1 MIRWAAHR
9 PAVIWAVCFSLIL
22 AGGVAFTRLPLATR
36 TTVELPRLQIFSGWP
51 GVSAELMEMYVTS
64 PIESAIQP
72 VRGVK
77 KTSSESSE
85 GSAMITVE
93 LEPGTDVQMARLA
106 IHERLEAIRG
116 DFPPG
121 VSPPQ
126 VSNYVPDDLQEQPLL
141 RYTMAGPY
149 TPGALLK
156 IAEEV
161 AEPRLQAVEG
171 VSDVR
176 SYGGAEPGITVAY
189 DGSRLRQLGISPTAI
204 RTAVQNARVVQALG
218 EQQEGATESAVV
230 VRDEPDKLQDLEQ
243 LPIVGPGGQVF
254 QLGELATVRPS
265 EDNRGQFYRL
275 NGETAVALRISRL
288 PGADAIKTAAR
299 VRAEA
304 ATISRLL
311 PTGVEMTLESDES
324 VDLAK
329 QLDELVLRGGI
340 AFAAVM
346 LVLAISLRNAKSV
359 ALVMGSAAVA
369 IAGTSLGLYLLHI
382 PANLLTLAGLGMG
395 VGILVQNG
403 LVVVERLRTA
413 PDTPDGR
420 AEAGRRITPAVI
432 GATLT
437 TAVVLFPFLYLQ
449 GNARAAFIPFAAA
462 FALALGWS
470 VLSALIMVPALGS
483 GHGMHKAGWPRLRH
497 IYGKAIGLLVR
508 WRWITLGLT
517 AIGIG
522 VLTWGFVKK
531 VPKSSWSFGGFQR
544 TTLTAGLSFPKG
556 SDPASLDRGMREFEA
571 IVVGVP
577 GVDEVETQGSPEGA
591 NMTVVFEKEAGLGP
605 LPYELYEKLT
615 QRALLIG
622 GAVVSVQ
629 PPQGPGYYGGS
640 SGGGVSSYR
649 IKLLGY
655 SYDGVEQLATDLKRR
670 LERIPRVRNVDI
682 NAGSFWRQERTV
694 SVVLDPDR
702 AALARYGVT
711 AGDFASAVARELA
724 GGATAMKLQVGE
736 EELPVSVQRAG
747 AESRSLED
755 LRQAIVPSPS
765 GSPVRIRD
773 LATVTEQAGLST
785 VSREDQQYLRI
796 VSYEFRGPPKLAERT
811 HKAFMASISVPPGYS
826 AGDQEF
832 SWAPDDSAKG
842 LWLVFGIGVVLVI
855 LSVALVFDSVWA
867 AAMIFLSLP
876 VALGG
881 VVVAF
886 WVTGN
891 AFTREAAVGVIL
903 VVGHAVNQAI
913 LLVDA
918 LLETRR
924 AGKREGRKT
933 GERIRLTIAQVVK
946 AAEDRSGM
954 IVIVTLSTLAS
965 LLPLAIDTD
974 ADSLFGAIA
983 LAAAGGMIAGTL
995 SAMFVVPAMAMV
1007 GGKGD
1012 RADRTGWMGRL
1023 LSRRRARSRGEV

>member
-1 MIRWAAHR
+1 MIRWAANR
-9 PAVIWAVCFSLIL
+9 PAVVWAICFSLLL

-51 GVSAELMEMYVTS
+51 GVSAELMETYVTS
-64 PIESAIQP
+64 PIEAAIQP

-77 KTSSESSE
+77 KTSSESSD

-106 IHERLEAIRG
+106 IHERLEAIRD

-121 VSPPQ
+121 VSSPQ

-156 IAEEV
+156 VAKEI
-161 AEPRLQAVEG
+161 AEPRLKAIDG

-189 DGSRLRQLGISPTAI
+189 DGSRLRQLGISPVAI
-204 RTAVQNARVVQALG
+204 QTAVQNARVVEALG
-218 EQQEGATESAVV
+218 EQKDGPSQSAVV
-230 VRDEPDKLQDLEQ
+230 VRDEPEQLQDLERI
-243 LPIVGPGGQVF
+243 PIVGPGGQVF
-254 QLGELATVRPS
+254 HLGELATVRPS

-288 PGADAIKTAAR
+288 PGADAIKTASR
-299 VRAEA
+299 IRAEA
-304 ATISRLL
+304 DNIAKLL
-311 PTGVEMTLESDES
+311 PPGVVMSLESDES

-329 QLDELVLRGGI
+329 QLNELVLRGAI

-413 PDTPDGR
+413 PDTPEGR
-420 AEAGRRITPAVI
+420 AEAGRRITPAVM

-462 FALALGWS
+462 FALALAWS
-470 VLSALIMVPALGS
+470 VISALIMIPALGS

-497 IYGKAIGLLVR
+497 IYGKAVGVLVR
-508 WRWITLGLT
+508 WRWVTMGLAT
-517 AIGIG
+517 VAVG

-531 VPKSSWSFGGFQR
+531 VPKSNWSFGGFQR
-544 TTLTAGLSFPKG
+544 TTLSAGLSFPKG

-577 GVDEVETQGSPEGA
+577 GVESVESQGSPDGA
-591 NMTVVFEKEAGLGP
+591 QLTVVFEKAAGLGP

-622 GAVVSVQ
+622 GAQVYVQ
-629 PPQGPGYYGGS
+629 PPQGPGYSGGS
-640 SGGGVSSYR
+640 GGGGVSSYR

-655 SYDGVEQLATDLKRR
+655 SFDGVEQLAIDLKRR

-682 NAGSFWRQERTV
+682 NAASFWRSERTV

-711 AGDFASAVARELA
+711 AGDFASSVARELA
-724 GGATAMKLQVGE
+724 GAPNAMRIQLGD
-736 EELPVSVQRAG
+736 EELPVSVERAG
-747 AESRSLED
+747 ADSRSLND

-765 GSPVRIRD
+765 GAPVRIRD
-773 LATVTEQAGLST
+773 LAAVDEQTGLGT

-796 VSYEFRGPPKLAERT
+796 VGYEFRGPPKLAERT

-826 AGDQEF
+826 VGDEEF
-832 SWAPDDSAKG
+832 SWSPDQSAKG

-876 VALGG
+876 LALGG
-881 VVVAF
+881 VVAAF
-886 WVTGN
+886 WLTGN

-903 VVGHAVNQAI
+903 VVGLAVNQAI

-918 LLETRR
+918 ALAMRR
-924 AGKREGRKT
+924 QAGQDGQDARVRRKGLGVT
-933 GERIRLTIAQVVK
+933 QVVD
-946 AAEDRSGM
+946 ASMDRSGM
-954 IVIVTLSTLAS
+954 IIMVTLTTLAS
-965 LLPLAIDTD
+965 LLPLAIGTD
-974 ADSLFGAIA
+974 PDSLFGAIA
-983 LAAAGGMIAGTL
+983 LATAGGTVAGTIG
-995 SAMFVVPAMAMV
+995 AMFVVPAMV
-1007 GGKGD
+1007 GGGGGMGKM
-1012 RADRTGWMGRL
+1012 GWMGRFV
-1023 LSRRRARSRGEV
+1023 RRRHSRESGNP

>member
-9 PAVIWAVCFSLIL
+9 PAVIWAIAFSLLL

-36 TTVELPRLQIFSGWP
+36 TTVELPRLQISSSWP
-51 GVSAELMEMYVTS
+51 GVSAELMETYVTS
-64 PIESAIQP
+64 PVEAAIQP

-93 LEPGTDVQMARLA
+93 LEPETDVQMARLA

-126 VSNYVPDDLQEQPLL
+126 VLNYVPDDLQEQPLL

-156 IAEEV
+156 ISNDIAK
-161 AEPRLQAVEG
+161 PRLQAVEG
-171 VSDVR
+171 VSGVN
-176 SYGGAEPGITVAY
+176 SYGGATPGVTVSY
-189 DGSRLRQLGISPTAI
+189 DGSRLRQLGISPVAI

-218 EQQEGATESAVV
+218 EEQQGATQSAVV
-230 VRDEPDKLQDLEQ
+230 VRDEPGSLSDLEK
-243 LPIVGPGGQVF
+243 LPIVGPGGGVF
-254 QLGELATVRPS
+254 RLGELATVRPS
-265 EDNRGQFYRL
+265 EDNRGRFYRL
-275 NGETAVALRISRL
+275 NGETAVALSVSRL

-299 VRAEA
+299 VKAEVA
-304 ATISRLL
+304 NVTRLL
-311 PTGVEMTLESDES
+311 PPGVVLTLQDDES
-324 VDLAK
+324 VELAR
-329 QLDELVLRGGI
+329 QLNELMLRGAIAFGVVLLVLGI
-340 AFAAVM
+340 A
-346 LVLAISLRNAKSV
+346 LRNVKSV

-395 VGILVQNG
+395 IGILVDNG

-413 PDTPDGR
+413 EDTPDGR
-420 AEAGRRITPAVI
+420 AEAGRRIMPAVV

-462 FALALGWS
+462 FALALAWS
-470 VLSALIMVPALGS
+470 VLSALIMVPALGA
-483 GHGMHKAGWPRLRH
+483 GHGIHRSGSSRLRH
-497 IYGKAIGLLVR
+497 IYGKAVGGLVR
-508 WRWITLGLT
+508 WRWVTLSF
-517 AIGIG
+517 AAAAVG
-522 VLTWGFVKK
+522 VLTWGFIKK
-531 VPKSSWSFGGFQR
+531 VPRSSWSFGPDAR
-544 TTLTAGLSFPKG
+544 TTLSAGLSFPRG
-556 SDPASLDRGMREFEA
+556 SDPESLDRGMREFEA

-577 GVDEVETQGSPEGA
+577 GVDEVQSQGSPDGA
-591 NMTVVFEKEAGLGP
+591 RMTVVFEREAGLGP

-622 GAVVSVQ
+622 GAQVSVQ

-640 SGGGVSSYR
+640 GGGGMSSYR

-655 SYDGVEQLATDLKRR
+655 SFDGVEQLALDLKGR

-682 NAGSFWRQERTV
+682 NAASWRSERTV

-711 AGDFASAVARELA
+711 AGDFAGAVARELA
-724 GGATAMKLQVGE
+724 GGPTAMKLQIGD
-736 EELPVSVQRAG
+736 EELPVSVERVG
-747 AESRSLED
+747 AQTRSLDD

-765 GSPVRIRD
+765 DAPVRIRD
-773 LATVTEQAGLST
+773 LAAVDEATGLGT

-811 HKAFMASISVPPGYS
+811 HKAFMASITVPPGYS
-826 AGDQEF
+826 VGDDEF
-832 SWAPDDSAKG
+832 AWSPDDSAKG

-855 LSVALVFDSVWA
+855 LSVALVFDSIWA

-876 VALGG
+876 LALGG
-881 VVVAF
+881 VVAAF
-886 WVTGN
+886 WLTGN

-903 VVGHAVNQAI
+903 VVGLAVNQSI

-918 LLETRR
+918 ALETRR
-924 AGKREGRKT
+924 AGRTGRA
-933 GERIRLTIAQVVK
+933 GLSVAQVVQ
-946 AAEDRSGM
+946 AAEDRAGM
-954 IVIVTLSTLAS
+954 IIMVTLTTLAS
-965 LLPLAIDTD
+965 LLPLAIGTD

-983 LAAAGGMIAGTL
+983 LATAGGTLAGTIG
-995 SAMFVVPAMAMV
+995 AMFVVPAMVRGNWAGRTV
-1007 GGKGD
+1007 
-1012 RADRTGWMGRL
+1012 RTGAAAKFMFHRH
-1023 LSRRRARSRGEV
+1023 SRERGNP